1 MKTGVLAIA
10 IPKEILRL
18 SDTVSTK
25 ETPFSCKLFL
35 GESFSGD
42 CLECQQWEDFPLFV
56 PRVWKLLP
64 ENPSVR
70 LENLMKIM
78 CGVESVS
85 LPDSVLNAMRLT
97 GKALLVSDGM
107 LPDTDLFSFDCCIT
121 RKDSYVTG
129 AYEKTVSQL
138 ESGFYFI
145 TGNSTSGK
153 VYYIKQVVDPA
164 HISEL
169 LPLLGAAF
177 FLSESEKEK
186 SIQNRISPLKVLYVS
201 SAEMLLASESGEFP
215 LQTDVPYSVLLQIP
229 MRTMRRSITLVCSV
243 DSINASDGRTCAC
256 CRLSAVKAEDQRFL
270 YESLNGKRFN

>member
-1 MKTGVLAIA
+1 
-10 IPKEILRL
+10 
-18 SDTVSTK
+18 
-25 ETPFSCKLFL
+25 
-35 GESFSGD
+35 
-42 CLECQQWEDFPLFV
+42 
-56 PRVWKLLP
+56 
-64 ENPSVR
+64 
-70 LENLMKIM
+70 MKIM

-153 VYYIKQVVDPA
+153 VYFIKQVVDPA

-186 SIQNRISPLKVLYVS
+186 SIQNIKIGNHVWIGQNAAILKGVTIGDGAIV
-201 SAEMLLASESGEFP
+201 AANAVV
-215 LQTDVPYSVLLQIP
+215 TKDVP
-229 MRTMRRSITLVCSV
+229 
-243 DSINASDGRTCAC
+243 AHCAVGGNP
-256 CRLSAVKAEDQRFL
+256 AKVIKENV
-270 YESLNGKRFN
+270 YWK